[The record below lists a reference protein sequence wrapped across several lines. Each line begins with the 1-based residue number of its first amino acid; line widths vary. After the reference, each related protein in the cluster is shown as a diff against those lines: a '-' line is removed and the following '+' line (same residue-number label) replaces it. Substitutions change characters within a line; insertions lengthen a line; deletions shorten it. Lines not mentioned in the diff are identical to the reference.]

1 MGNLQI
7 CLLILN
13 FSLYSF
19 HIILPFEK
27 NNPNI
32 DILENLFNNEVKYLL
47 SIGTPSQY
55 LKANIDFSQ
64 PSFYISIDEKNSNF
78 KLEKSSTY
86 FNSSKLIDTKYLPF
100 NKGTLSEESFL
111 FINNDKETLINN
123 FPFYSAYNQKNNKKF
138 YTASIGL
145 SKVIDQNNFISYL
158 KNKNLIKNEIFTIN
172 YFKHIVNIKIGEINI
187 GDYPHI
193 YNKDFKGKK
202 MITLKTEKNDIPSD
216 WFVKFDKIKY
226 EDNIIDKSLNANFDI
241 NVLGIIGTTSI
252 QKELNLNFFN
262 EKIQKNHCA
271 VNNFGNDKRFVYYY
285 CNKSAEI
292 EKFKNFSI
300 YNSKSD
306 YEFSFT
312 YEDLFIK
319 IEDKYYFLIVYDNFN
334 KLQFTLGEVFLK
346 KYQMSFNLKEN
357 SISFYDIYPRKKSNF
372 SFWNLLN
379 IILLVIFIILLI
391 YVIIRL
397 TLRIISKRMKSKYLQ
412 EINEFFINLEDEP
425 IRDNKITI

>member
-1 MGNLQI
+1 MRNLQLL
-7 CLLILN
+7 LLIIHI
-13 FSLYSF
+13 SLFSF

-78 KLEKSSTY
+78 KTEKSSTY
-86 FNSSKLIDTKYLPF
+86 IDKNKQIDTKYLPF
-100 NKGTLSEESFL
+100 NKGSLSEESFL
-111 FINNDKETLINN
+111 FINNDKEILIKN
-123 FPFYSAYNQKNNKKF
+123 FPFYSAYNQKNNKNF

-145 SKVIDQNNFISYL
+145 SKVIDQNNFIYYL
-158 KNKNLIKNEIFTIN
+158 KDKQLIKNEIFTIN
-172 YFKHIVNIKIGEINI
+172 YFKHIINIKIGDINI
-187 GDYPHI
+187 GDYPHV
-193 YNKDFKGKK
+193 YNKDFKKEK

-216 WFVKFDKIKY
+216 WYVQFDKIKY
-226 EDNIIDKSLNANFDI
+226 DDITIAKNLNANFDI

-252 QKELNLNFFN
+252 QKELNLKFFN
-262 EKIQKNHCA
+262 EKIRKKHCA
-271 VNNFGNDKRFVYYY
+271 VKIFGNQRRFVYYY

-292 EKFKNFSI
+292 ENFKGFSI

-306 YEFSFT
+306 YEFFFT

-319 IEDKYYFLIVYDNFN
+319 VNDKYYFLIVYDNFN
-334 KLQFTLGEVFLK
+334 KQQFTLGEVFLK
-346 KYQMSFNLKEN
+346 KYQMSFNLRDN
-357 SISFYDIYPRKKSNF
+357 SISFYDIYPRIKSNQ
-372 SFWNLLN
+372 FWKKLN
-379 IILLVIFIILLI
+379 VILIIILIVLFVC
-391 YVIIRL
+391 VIIRVS
-397 TLRIISKRMKSKYLQ
+397 LRVISKRMKSKYLQ